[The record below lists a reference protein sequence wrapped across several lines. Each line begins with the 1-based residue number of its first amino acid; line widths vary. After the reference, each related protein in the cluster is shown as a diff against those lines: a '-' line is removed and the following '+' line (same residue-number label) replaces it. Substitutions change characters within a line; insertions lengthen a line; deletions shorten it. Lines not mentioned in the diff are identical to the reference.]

1 MDEERLGLNG
11 EEAEVLRR
19 SADTGVTRQ
28 RIRQV
33 IFFASLFAILLL
45 VVGILL
51 RSWPLLLA
59 VSLLYVGI
67 TAFEKVAY
75 GRAVLLY
82 KSVIRKL
89 VKRVEA
95 LEERPGT
102 TGDGSQQG

>member
-19 SADTGVTRQ
+19 SADSGVTRQ

-33 IFFASLFAILLL
+33 VVFASLFAVLLL
-45 VVGILL
+45 AVGLLL
-51 RSWPLLLA
+51 RSWPLLLT
-59 VSLLYVGI
+59 VGLLYVGI
-67 TAFEKVAY
+67 TALEKVAY

-89 VKRVEA
+89 VKRVEE
-95 LEERPGT
+95 LEERSGAA
-102 TGDGSQQG
+102 GDGRQHG

>member
-11 EEAEVLRR
+11 EEAGVLRR
-19 SADTGVTRQ
+19 SADSGVTRQ

-33 IFFASLFAILLL
+33 VFFASLFAILLL

-51 RSWPLLLA
+51 RSWPLLLT

-89 VKRVEA
+89 AKRIEE
-95 LEERPGT
+95 LEEQPRT
-102 TGDGSQQG
+102 EGDGSQPG